1 MPSLGLPH
9 MYHVLAVGAELPR
22 RDLLLFLSWIVL
34 TLSLARAFVVCCSVE
49 ALAVS
54 EQNLVF

>member
-1 MPSLGLPH
+1 
-9 MYHVLAVGAELPR
+9 MYHVLAIGTKLPR
-22 RDLLLFLSWIVL
+22 RDLLLFLSGIVL
-34 TLSLARAFVVCCSVE
+34 TLSLDRAFVVCCSVE